1 MVEQP
6 KRVSDGLEG
15 FSPQTISW
23 FRSAFPDGPTPT
35 QAQAWS
41 AIRTGQH
48 VLVISPTGSGK
59 TLAAFLWAIDS
70 LISRKISVEGEG
82 NHIGGAQAGGVRVL
96 YVSPMKALGSDVARN
111 LQSPLEGIARE
122 YQASTGLKPRIR
134 LGVRSGDTDARERRS
149 LAVHP
154 PDILVTT
161 PESLYLILT
170 SKARKTLRGV
180 QTVIIDEVHA
190 LAGNKRGSH
199 LALSLERLDA
209 LVGSPVQRI
218 GLSATVKPPEDVAGF
233 LGGTGPV
240 ITIEPRTPIVM
251 ELGLLEPLADMDD
264 PDSGHYPDR
273 GGEGV
278 GQEATG
284 SAWPAVEQAILDQ
297 VLAHQTTLV
306 FVNSRGLAERLTARL
321 NDLYASN
328 RAGGELAHNLSV
340 HYDSSTGSTSQR
352 VGGRYPEETIAMAHH
367 GSVSKERRHQV
378 EEELKSGRLRCVV
391 ATSSLELGID
401 MGSVDLVIQVNA
413 PPSVS
418 SGLQRVGRADHQVGA
433 VSHAL
438 LVPLTRRQILLGTAS
453 LEGMQQG
460 DIEPTV
466 IPQNPLDVL
475 AQQTVAAA
483 SMEDLDQDAWYKL
496 VLRAAPFSGLNVEV
510 YHSVL
515 AMLSGEFS
523 SGGLNAFRP
532 LLIWDRK
539 SGRIAARPGAQRVA
553 VTSGGTIP
561 DRGSYSVVM
570 PEEEAGSKP
579 RRVGELDEEMVYESR
594 KGDIITLGTTSW
606 LIRGITRDQVVVV
619 PAPNHSSRLPFW
631 HGDGLGRNPGFGA
644 RLGALTRELTQGLRP
659 ASRSLPSRSSF
670 NSVTR
675 NRLRTDGLDED
686 SINNLADFLAAQEA
700 STGLIPNDQTLVVE
714 HCPNEEGDI
723 RLILH
728 SPYGRRVHEPWA
740 LAISARLADRYGY
753 DGAVWAGDDGIIVQ
767 IPQEQAE
774 LDDKDVFL
782 FSPAQIDRSVR
793 EHLVGSALFQACF
806 RQCAARSLYM
816 PRMDPGRRVPLWQQ
830 RLRASQLLDAALKVE
845 GFPLVIETMRECLQD
860 KYDMPTLRSL
870 LDSLES
876 GRVRMVQIRTEVPS
890 PMASDLLFGYLGT
903 FIYQYDMPKAERNS
917 ALLSVDSEILETM
930 VGQVD
935 MTALLDQEVVN
946 QVEEEL
952 QGLTPQRRVR
962 GAEGVV
968 DLLRTLGPLS
978 RDQIMVRTRS
988 QGESGQDYA
997 SPEQV
1002 QSMLDSLESDKR
1014 VEPIQ
1019 MAGQQRWIRSQDQAR
1034 MVAVLGPQAL
1044 EPEPGGHTLGEDSV
1058 QDNLVPS
1065 LGGASSRHHLD
1076 DLFLQY
1082 AATHGPFCTESLARY
1097 LGTSLYSVQQELE
1110 SLQSRGLLLR
1120 GTFPRPKT
1128 ASLQGKRGS
1137 GQVTGGHGSK
1147 DIPGQ
1152 KGNDLIL
1159 SDRLSWL
1166 DPGVFRVLRA
1176 RSLSK
1181 ARKATKPVSQKAYS
1195 AFLLAYQ
1202 GLGPVGHEPY
1212 GGEEGLL
1219 DIISQLEGLYLPAN
1233 LWESAI
1239 FPSRI
1244 FEYEPSLL
1252 DNLLSSGQVVWL
1264 GGEANSGQDPLEQLS
1279 FYLAE
1284 DMVDL
1289 PPSLSGCDP
1298 SGQPQEPAEGERG
1311 SESSLLAILS
1321 TGGAYRFED
1330 LVNRCSAEP
1339 TANGPSPVRNQE
1351 ALASAL
1357 WNLVRAGQV
1366 TNVSFGP
1373 VRKLLQGVNRTKAR
1387 PVPSL
1392 RSRMGGLTYRPVRSS
1407 SKILPLSVKAA
1418 EQGLWILAGSADR
1431 MESGVQTSQKVTSS
1445 KNDVGGQASRLVCT
1459 TRLILNRYGLIS
1471 PLLPEVRESPGGFSA
1486 LYQVC
1491 HQMEEAGQL
1500 VRGMVVR
1507 NFGGAQFASRQVIES
1522 LRQFE
1527 KEEGA
1532 PAQEGHQAPAS
1543 PLPIVMDVTDPAN
1556 LYGASLDWPQTAD
1569 PSDAQA
1575 AMEPARPIRRSGNL
1589 LVQVEGRAIVYA
1601 APRGHRIL
1609 VFQGVGQEQMVE
1621 ACHHL
1626 ALWLQRSGSTATLFR
1641 DMNGVPLGRHNLYTK
1656 AMHDAGF
1663 TSGPSGMRLY

>member
-1 MVEQP
+1 MVEKPDQVP
-6 KRVSDGLEG
+6 DGLKG

-23 FRSAFPDGPTPT
+23 FKSVFPDGPTPT

-48 VLVISPTGSGK
+48 VLLISPTGSGK

-70 LISRKISVEGEG
+70 LISRQIREEGEG
-82 NHIGGAQAGGVRVL
+82 HIGGTQAEGVSVL

-122 YQASTGLKPRIR
+122 YETSTGLRPRIR

-190 LAGNKRGSH
+190 LAGNKRGAH

-209 LVGSPVQRI
+209 LVGAPVQRI
-218 GLSATVKPPEDVAGF
+218 GLSATVKPPRDVAGF
-233 LGGTGPV
+233 LGGADPV
-240 ITIEPRTPIVM
+240 ITVEPRAPIVM
-251 ELGLLEPLADMDD
+251 ELGLLEPLTDMNDLD
-264 PDSGHYPDR
+264 PGHYADKADHKADQ
-273 GGEGV
+273 EG
-278 GQEATG
+278 TG

-297 VLAHQTTLV
+297 ILAHRTTLV

-328 RAGGELAHNLSV
+328 RSGGELAQDIGV
-340 HYDSSTGSTSQR
+340 HYDSSTGSTSER
-352 VGGRYPEETIAMAHH
+352 VGGWYPEEPIAMAHH
-367 GSVSKERRHQV
+367 GSVSKERRRQV

-438 LVPLTRRQILLGTAS
+438 LIPLTRRQILLGTAS
-453 LEGMQQG
+453 LEGMRQG

-466 IPQNPLDVL
+466 VPRNPLDVL

-483 SMEDLDQDAWYKL
+483 SMEDLDQEAWYKL
-496 VLRAAPFSGLNVEV
+496 VLRAAPFSGLDVKV
-510 YHSVL
+510 YRSVL

-532 LLIWDRK
+532 LLIWDK
-539 SGRIAARPGAQRVA
+539 MSGRIRARPGAQRVA

-631 HGDGLGRNPGFGA
+631 HGDGLGRNPGFGF
-644 RLGALTRELTQGLRP
+644 RLGALTRDLTGGLRP
-659 ASRSLPSRSSF
+659 ASHSLLSKSGF
-670 NSVTR
+670 DSVTR
-675 NRLRTDGLDED
+675 NRLQTDGLDEN
-686 SINNLADFLAAQEA
+686 SINNLADFLAAQVA

-714 HCPNEEGDI
+714 HCPNEEGDM

-753 DGAVWAGDDGIIVQ
+753 DGSVWAGDDGIIVQ

-782 FSPAQIDRSVR
+782 FSSDQIDRSVR

-816 PRMDPGRRVPLWQQ
+816 PRMEPGRRVPLWQQ
-830 RLRASQLLDAALKVE
+830 RLRASQLLDAALKME

-860 KYDMPTLRSL
+860 KYDMPALRYL
-870 LDSLES
+870 MGSLES
-876 GRVRMVQIRTEVPS
+876 GRVRMVQIRTEIPS

-917 ALLSVDSEILETM
+917 ALLSVDSEVLETM

-952 QGLTPQRRVR
+952 QRLTPQRRVR
-962 GAEGVV
+962 GAEGLV

-978 RDQIMVRTRS
+978 QDQIMVRTRS
-988 QGESGQDYA
+988 QGEYEQDHA
-997 SPEQV
+997 SSEQV
-1002 QSMLDSLESDKR
+1002 QGMLASLVSDKR

-1019 MAGQQRWIRSQDQAR
+1019 MAGQQRWIWSQDRAR
-1034 MVAVLGPQAL
+1034 MVAVLGRQAL
-1044 EPEPGGHTLGEDSV
+1044 EPEPDGHTLGEDSG
-1058 QDNLVPS
+1058 QGDLVPP
-1065 LGGASSRHHLD
+1065 LTGSSDHHHLD

-1082 AATHGPFCTESLARY
+1082 AATHGPFSTESLAGY
-1097 LGTSLYSVQQELE
+1097 LGTSSYSVRQELE
-1110 SLQSRGLLLR
+1110 FLQSRGQLLH
-1120 GTFPRPKT
+1120 GTFPLPTIAPLQDKT
-1128 ASLQGKRGS
+1128 GS
-1137 GQVTGGHGSK
+1137 GQTADGHGST
-1147 DIPGQ
+1147 DLTGQ
-1152 KGNDLIL
+1152 EGGDVIL
-1159 SDRLSWL
+1159 SDRLHWL
-1166 DPGVFRVLRA
+1166 DPGVFRIIRA

-1181 ARKATKPVSQKAYS
+1181 ARKATKPVSQEAYS
-1195 AFLLAYQ
+1195 AFLLEYQ
-1202 GLGPVGHEPY
+1202 GLGSIGREPNR
-1212 GGEEGLL
+1212 GEDGLL
-1219 DIISQLEGLYLPAN
+1219 DVIGQLEGLYLPAN
-1233 LWESAI
+1233 LWESAV
-1239 FPSRI
+1239 FPSRV
-1244 FEYEPSLL
+1244 FKYEPSLL

-1264 GGEANSGQDPLEQLS
+1264 GGQENSGQDPLEVLS

-1284 DMVDL
+1284 DMDDL
-1289 PPSLSGCDP
+1289 LPLLSDCDTP
-1298 SGQPQEPAEGERG
+1298 NLFQGPVEGERG
-1311 SESSLLAILS
+1311 SESRLIAILS
-1321 TGGAYRFED
+1321 SGGAYRFED
-1330 LVNRCSAEP
+1330 LVNRCSADP
-1339 TANGPSPVRNQE
+1339 AAHVSNSARNQE
-1351 ALASAL
+1351 VLASAL

-1366 TNVSFGP
+1366 TNISLGP
-1373 VRKLLQGVNRTKAR
+1373 VRKLLQGGNRHRTRSVR
-1387 PVPSL
+1387 PL
-1392 RSRMGGLTYRPVRSS
+1392 RSRFGGLAYRPARSS
-1407 SKILPLSVKAA
+1407 SGIRPLSVKAA
-1418 EQGLWILAGSADR
+1418 EQGLWILARSPDR
-1431 MESGVQTSQKVTSS
+1431 MESRDQPSQKVNLLKS
-1445 KNDVGGQASRLVCT
+1445 DAGRQASQRVCT
-1459 TRLILNRYGLIS
+1459 TQLILNRYGLVS
-1471 PLLPEVRESPGGFSA
+1471 PILPEVRESPGGFSA
-1486 LYQVC
+1486 LYPVC

-1500 VRGMVVR
+1500 VRGLVVR

-1527 KEEGA
+1527 NEEKA
-1532 PAQEGHQAPAS
+1532 SDQAGSQDSAS
-1543 PLPIVMDVTDPAN
+1543 LLPVVMDVTDPAN
-1556 LYGASLDWPQTAD
+1556 LYGGALDWPQPAE

-1589 LVQVEGRAIVYA
+1589 LVQVGGRALLYA

-1609 VFQGVGQEQMVE
+1609 VFQGVGQEQMVD

-1641 DMNGVPLGRHNLYTK
+1641 DMNGVPLGRHNLYTRV
-1656 AMHDAGF
+1656 MGDAGF